1 MSVYHLKYRPQLFS
15 ELDLDYLATKLKK
28 ILAAKETPQSFLLSG
43 PKGAGKT
50 SVARIIARAIN
61 CLDLKDGEPCGK
73 CGNCT
78 MVLKNADLDVIE
90 IDAASNR
97 GIDDIRN
104 LKESTYL
111 MPSKLKKKVFIVDEV
126 HMLTKEAF
134 NALLK
139 VIEEP
144 PEHVVFI
151 LCTTDEKKIPDTI
164 LSRLVKIEFRKGTKK
179 ELIMSMERIIKG
191 EKLEIEKEAL
201 EVLASKSDGSFR
213 NLQKTLNEVV
223 MEYGKKVSRE
233 NVIEYLIG
241 KFGDYSG
248 EEVESDLNNRNL
260 NEILNKLEVLSTK
273 GVDFVNLRET
283 WLNYFHKKLL
293 EKPEVD
299 LVKWVNLLIGASKIE
314 KEISIEQ
321 LPLELA
327 VIDFLKDKEI
337 KTPIVV
343 ETKETTV
350 IVEKDEII
358 VGDVSME
365 AIEEKWA
372 LILAEIKP
380 LNHSVEAFLRATKP
394 KKMKGKALVLEVFYP
409 FHKDK
414 LEESK
419 NREVMENCLSKI
431 MGKQLCVEYVLAKDR
446 HKPLEIKN
454 DTPVETVVEK
464 ADIYDIA
471 KDIFG

>member
-1 MSVYHLKYRPQLFS
+1 VSVYHLKYRPQLFS
-15 ELDLDYLATKLKK
+15 DLDLDYLAEKLKK
-28 ILAAKETPQSFLLSG
+28 ILATKEIPQSFLLSG

-50 SVARIIARAIN
+50 SVARIIARAVN

-73 CGNCT
+73 CVNCS
-78 MVLKNADLDVIE
+78 MVLKNSDLDVIE

-111 MPSKLKKKVFIVDEV
+111 MPSRLKRKVFIIDEV

-144 PEHVVFI
+144 PEHVIFV
-151 LCTTDEKKIPDTI
+151 LCTTDEKKIPETI

-179 ELIMSMERIIKG
+179 ELMVSMERIVKG

-201 EVLASKSDGSFR
+201 NFLADKSDGSFR

-223 MEYGKKVSRE
+223 MEYGKKISKE
-233 NVIEYLIG
+233 NVDEYLKG
-241 KFGDYSG
+241 RFGDYSG
-248 EEVESDLNNRNL
+248 EEVEEDLAKWDL
-260 NEILNKLEVLSTK
+260 GEILRKLETLSTK
-273 GVDFVNLRET
+273 GVSFVNLREN
-283 WLNYFHKKLL
+283 WLIYFHKKLL
-293 EKPEVD
+293 EKADVE
-299 LVKWVNLLIGASKIE
+299 LVKWVNLLISASKIE
-314 KEISIEQ
+314 KEVSIEQ

-327 VIDFLKDKEI
+327 VIDYFKDKKVEM
-337 KTPIVV
+337 PVV
-343 ETKETTV
+343 KIEETTV

-358 VGDVSME
+358 MGDVEMGS
-365 AIEEKWA
+365 IEEKWGV
-372 LILAEIKP
+372 ILAEIKP
-380 LNHSVEAFLRATKP
+380 FNHSVEAFLRATKP
-394 KKMKGKALVLEVFYP
+394 RKVKGSTLVLEVFYP

-414 LEESK
+414 LEENK
-419 NREVMENCLSKI
+419 NREIMEECLSKV
-431 MGKQLCVEYVLAKDR
+431 MGKKLNVEYILAKDR
-446 HKPLEIKN
+446 KKPLEIKN
-454 DTPVETVVEK
+454 DTPVEAVVEK